1 LRQLCRHRH
10 HGKQIKQKG
19 IKKQMTDKVAV
30 ITGVSSGLGKAAAVK
45 FMRHGVK
52 VVGISRSKPDFEP
65 DLWIE
70 ADITKPDGRGKALQQ
85 TMEKFGRADVLINNA
100 GKGGYSTWEELP
112 EQDLRDIF
120 ELNFFALNAMT
131 VIFLPLLKESKGTV
145 MNISSIAGDLYVPC
159 MGAYCATKSAVTAFS
174 NTIRPE
180 LKRYGIKVIDV
191 APGRI
196 DTGFSSRSL
205 GNRQP
210 PHTPGGGCPDAFA
223 SALFKAWRQNRR
235 SLIYPGWNRVAVPML
250 KLFPGLYDR
259 LSIRI
264 WNLDK

>member
-1 LRQLCRHRH
+1 
-10 HGKQIKQKG
+10 
-19 IKKQMTDKVAV
+19 MTDKVAI
-30 ITGVSSGLGKAAAVK
+30 ITGISSGLGKAAAAK
-45 FMRHGVK
+45 FMQHGVK
-52 VVGISRSKPDFEP
+52 VAGVSRSKPDIEL

-70 ADITKPDGRGKALQQ
+70 ADITKPEGREKVLKM
-85 TMEKFGRADVLINNA
+85 TMEKFGRADLLINNA
-100 GKGGYSTWEELP
+100 GKGGYSTWEELS
-112 EQDLRDIF
+112 ERDLRDIF

-131 VIFLPLLKESKGTV
+131 IMFLPLLKEAKGTV

-159 MGAYCATKSAVTAFS
+159 MGAYCASKSAVTAFS

-210 PHTPGGGCPDAFA
+210 PHTPGGGSPEAFA
-223 SALFKAWRQNRR
+223 GALFNAWRRSRR
-235 SLIYPGWNRVAVPML
+235 NMIYPGWNRVAVPML
-250 KLFPGLYDR
+250 KFFPGFYDR
-259 LSIRI
+259 LSVRI
-264 WNLDK
+264 WKLDK